1 MFLDIDLLI
10 IKNAKNTD
18 ITNKNISPLST
29 GRPGGPGG
37 RGCGGFAKAKPETMK
52 IKTSRYFFIIY
63 YNCVKIIKNSS

>member
-10 IKNAKNTD
+10 IKKAKNTD
-18 ITNKNISPLST
+18 TINKNTIPLST

-37 RGCGGFAKAKPETMK
+37 RGCGGFAKAKPVTIK
-52 IKTSRYFFIIY
+52 INTNMYFFIIY